1 MFNVTETQKIGEL
14 NRNVM
19 KLLNKNM
26 ELSALVDT
34 IVLKRAVDGTDDD

>member
-1 MFNVTETQKIGEL
+1 MFNITETQKIGEL
-14 NRNVM
+14 KRNVM